1 MAQLNLELDEF
12 YDQHK
17 STWENQSEFL
27 KKIEKW
33 RGTLSSKI
41 ESLELTE
48 V

>member
-17 STWENQSEFL
+17 STWANQSEFL